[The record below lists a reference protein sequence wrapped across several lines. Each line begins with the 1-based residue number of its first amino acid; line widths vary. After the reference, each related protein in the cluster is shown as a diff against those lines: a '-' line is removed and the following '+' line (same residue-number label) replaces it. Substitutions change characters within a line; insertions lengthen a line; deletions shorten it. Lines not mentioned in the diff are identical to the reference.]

1 MQAAKKALESVKESA
16 ANIGASA
23 KSGLEKTKATV
34 QEKTEKMYAHD
45 PIEKDMATHRKEERL
60 NQAELEKQE
69 TLHHNSAVKE
79 SATTGHTVAG
89 QHTATGP
96 IGTRSSTNYTTG
108 EHGQPMGANQMSKM
122 PNQGLGYELGQS
134 VMTDHMEGQH
144 TATGTKSP
152 TNYTTGGHGHGHSHG
167 LGQSVVDDQM
177 GSQYNSTGLGLG
189 PGTETAA
196 YTTTGEPMSPMR
208 ANHTSSMHGQHEHGL
223 GHGLEE
229 LAEEMVGSHPTG
241 RNTGMGRTK
250 AHNSHVGGTASA
262 PSDGPRFT

>member
-1 MQAAKKALESVKESA
+1 MQAAKKAIESVKESA

-34 QEKTEKMYAHD
+34 QEKSEKMTAHD
-45 PIEKDMATHRKEERL
+45 PIQKDMATHRKEERL

-69 TLHHNSAVKE
+69 ALHHNSAVKE
-79 SATTGHTVAG
+79 SATAGHSVAG
-89 QHTATGP
+89 QHTATGAA
-96 IGTRSSTNYTTG
+96 GTRSSTNYTTG

-122 PNQGLGYELGQS
+122 PNQHGLGYGLGQS
-134 VMTDHMEGQH
+134 VMAGHVEGQH
-144 TATGTKSP
+144 TATVPAGNRSP
-152 TNYTTGGHGHGHSHG
+152 TNYTIGGHGHGYG
-167 LGQSVVDDQM
+167 LGQSGVNDQM
-177 GSQYNSTGLGLG
+177 ESQYTSAGLG

-208 ANHTSSMHGQHEHGL
+208 ANQTSTMHGQHEHGL

-229 LAEEMVGSHPTG
+229 LAEEMVGTNPTG

-250 AHNSHVGGTASA
+250 AHNTHVDGTALAHSG
-262 PSDGPRFT
+262 GPRFT